1 MSTLRIS
8 NIEAK
13 SVPASATVDEK
24 VKITNSSGDT
34 LVFLDGKT
42 SGITTVGINTTDG
55 NITFDA
61 NSNVVVTGII
71 TATRFSGQ
79 ITPTSLEIG
88 SNIKLGNAGVITA
101 TSFVGSGANL
111 TSLPS
116 QLTLSNNA
124 DNRVI
129 TGGSGVNLNGES
141 TLTYNGTDTF
151 ELQPASATPAIFIGD
166 SNRTGAGQGLAQFRG
181 NWNGT
186 TVARITFDAGDDTTN
201 KDDGIIRFDTAPSGS
216 LVERLRIDSTG
227 RTLVSG
233 TLGYGNMPFGGN
245 PANAAIQIRCNSK
258 YNGIAFG
265 ENAVS
270 GCIGLGGADTTTAM
284 VFTANAHP
292 ANLGGG
298 TKDIF
303 EWWSGNAGGGGPSK
317 YMTLDTGGHLAL
329 TSGNLEFAN
338 GAGIDFSA
346 VPDGSRSIGT
356 DGNKFDDYEE
366 GSWTPTIQV
375 QSGSFSTFS
384 YQEQQGHYI
393 KVGKL
398 VTIFLRLRLGTV
410 SGSGSGNVYI
420 HSLPYVNHNINNGAE
435 GATFSINYYS
445 HMGGLGNRVPVGYV
459 QQNLSQIVIVSGGQ
473 GNGTTSW
480 NANNLNGTNGW
491 QVYGVASY
499 QTA

>member
-1 MSTLRIS
+1 MSS
-8 NIEAK
+8 NLKVNTILP
-13 SVPASATVDEK
+13 STGTTIGIGTVGGLINVVGNID
-24 VKITNSSGDT
+24 VNS
-34 LVFLDGKT
+34 T
-42 SGITTVGINTTDG
+42 SGIS
-55 NITFDA
+55 TF
-61 NSNVVVTGII
+61 NG
-71 TATRFSGQ
+71 
-79 ITPTSLEIG
+79 LEISGIVTAKAGAAVTYYGDG
-88 SNIKLGNAGVITA
+88 S
-101 TSFVGSGANL
+101 NL
-111 TSLPS
+111 TSLPA
-116 QLTLSNNA
+116 QATIANNA

-129 TGGSGVNLNGES
+129 TGGSGVNLNGEANFVFDGTNLGVGQPNPENNS
-141 TLTYNGTDTF
+141 NFTTLTLNHATNGGVLSFQKNGSRKALLYNDTSTGDLVIQS
-151 ELQPASATPAIFIGD
+151 EASRDLRFYTNG
-166 SNRTGAGQGLAQFRG
+166 G
-181 NWNGT
+181 N
-186 TVARITFDAGDDTTN
+186 
-201 KDDGIIRFDTAPSGS
+201 
-216 LVERLRIDSTG
+216 ERVRIDSTG

-420 HSLPYVNHNINNGAE
+420 HSLPYVNHNINNGSE

>member
-1 MSTLRIS
+1 MSS
-8 NIEAK
+8 NLKVNTILP
-13 SVPASATVDEK
+13 STGTTIGIGTVGGLINVVGNID
-24 VKITNSSGDT
+24 VNS
-34 LVFLDGKT
+34 T
-42 SGITTVGINTTDG
+42 SGIS
-55 NITFDA
+55 TF
-61 NSNVVVTGII
+61 NG
-71 TATRFSGQ
+71 
-79 ITPTSLEIG
+79 LEISGIVTAKAGAAVTYYGDG
-88 SNIKLGNAGVITA
+88 S
-101 TSFVGSGANL
+101 NL
-111 TSLPS
+111 TSLPA
-116 QLTLSNNA
+116 QATIANNA

-129 TGGSGVNLNGES
+129 TGGSGVNLNGEANFVFDGTNLGVGQPNPENNS
-141 TLTYNGTDTF
+141 NFTTLTLNHATNGGVLSFQKNGSRKALLYNDTSTGDLVIQS
-151 ELQPASATPAIFIGD
+151 EASRDLRFYTNG
-166 SNRTGAGQGLAQFRG
+166 G
-181 NWNGT
+181 N
-186 TVARITFDAGDDTTN
+186 
-201 KDDGIIRFDTAPSGS
+201 
-216 LVERLRIDSTG
+216 ERVRIDSTG

-366 GSWTPTIQV
+366 GSWTPAV
-375 QSGSFSTFS
+375 QFD
-384 YQEQQGHYI
+384 
-393 KVGKL
+393 VG
-398 VTIFLRLRLGTV
+398 
-410 SGSGSGNVYI
+410 GSGVSYGTRSGTYVKIGRMVHLQYYMVI
-420 HSLPYVNHNINNGAE
+420 SSGLSSSDYFCRLSLPFTGIGVGHQDARVRQWNTAHSDWFLSLGGAGPVFFHSNAMGSGANYARGDDVNGHVLSGQYTLYV
-435 GATFSINYYS
+435 S
-445 HMGGLGNRVPVGYV
+445 
-459 QQNLSQIVIVSGGQ
+459 
-473 GNGTTSW
+473 
-480 NANNLNGTNGW
+480 
-491 QVYGVASY
+491 
-499 QTA
+499 